1 VGDIVD
7 GIVAAVDQQAGDAAP
22 TYRIYNLGGSQTTSL
37 LELVEKIAA
46 ALGRKPAIEW
56 KPEQPG
62 DMKRTLA
69 DVSRAQRELGY
80 APRVSIGEGIPRFV
94 AWWREQNP

>member
-7 GIVAAVDQQAGDAAP
+7 GILAAVDQQGGDASPA
-22 TYRIYNLGGSQTTSL
+22 YRVYNLGGSQTTSL
-37 LELVEKIAA
+37 RELVDLIAA
-46 ALGRKPAIEW
+46 ALGRAPVIAW

-69 DVSRAQRELGY
+69 DVARAQKELGY
-80 APRVSIGEGIPRFV
+80 APKMPIAEGIPRFV
-94 AWWREQNP
+94 AWWRGENQ